1 MSFAVATLPTES
13 ELNSYKIIAKVAASN
28 QHWRKLGGNGDDE
41 SIIATILSVMLLAR
55 ELGLPPMQSI
65 AGGINNIQG
74 KFEISARIMN
84 QLIRKHGHIV
94 KVKVQN
100 NHICTIWGKR
110 RDTGEEMEV
119 SYHIDE
125 ARTAGLIKPGGG
137 WVKCPQDMLF
147 ARCISRLARRLTPD
161 CIGGC
166 YIEGELQETILKQ
179 TVDAPEI
186 PVIEQYKE
194 EEVTLQ
200 IPEDVDHARVDLF
213 LLESTMGGKYTV
225 DGLKKRASGNMEVFI
240 QEYHKWEDRQKKLL
254 LKQKKDEEEE
264 NLVMQKVQ
272 EFDEF
277 VATKDKV

>member
-1 MSFAVATLPTES
+1 MSFPVATLPTES

-84 QLIRKHGHIV
+84 QLIRKHGHIL
-94 KVKVQN
+94 KVKTQN

-110 RDTGEEMEV
+110 RDTGEEIEV

-166 YIEGELQETILKQ
+166 YVEGELQETILKQ
-179 TVDAPEI
+179 TVEAPEV
-186 PVIEQYKE
+186 PVLEKYKEKE
-194 EEVTLQ
+194 EEIVLQ
-200 IPEDVDHARVDLF
+200 LPENVDSSRVDLF
-213 LLESTMGGKYTV
+213 LQESTMGGKYTIES
-225 DGLKKRASGNMEVFI
+225 LRKRASDRMESFLK
-240 QEYHKWEDRQKKLL
+240 EYQKWED
-254 LKQKKDEEEE
+254 KQKKQEAIVEEFEE
-264 NLVMQKVQ
+264 
-272 EFDEF
+272 FIIS
-277 VATKDKV
+277 KDKV